1 MTKEIS
7 GTKVRKVILELK
19 ESKVFK
25 VILELKESKVFKVK
39 LGPLVK
45 RVIPEPKEFKV

>member
-1 MTKEIS
+1 VTKVTKEIR
-7 GTKVRKVILELK
+7 GTKVR
-19 ESKVFK
+19 K